1 MTKITKTWDQ
11 ADQDDAAI
19 SVLADHDRVAFWAQ
33 FNADL
38 GADGIIRLG
47 RVLDQFRK
55 DRERRESRGITDPDI
70 PQNIITSLA
79 LDIWR
84 NWNWHETC
92 DK

>member
-1 MTKITKTWDQ
+1 MQKITKTWDQ

-38 GADGIIRLG
+38 AAEGIVRLG
-47 RVLDQFRK
+47 RAIEQYRK
-55 DRERRESRGITDPDI
+55 DHSEPT
-70 PQNIITSLA
+70 QNIITSLA
-79 LDIWR
+79 LNIWR

-92 DK
+92 DE